1 MYLFRWMNLSIQA
14 MNKLG
19 RSLTGLFIVILM
31 TALPACQQ
39 NENPEGPGEEPLFDI
54 ETGDSQIP
62 YIIIDT
68 QGADILNE
76 PKISGEMRIY
86 QEKVLVQEAII
97 GIEYRGSTSFRLS
110 DKKSFGIETWDDNG
124 NDTDVSFFGFPAEED
139 WILMGHV
146 VNLEGHY
153 IFDRTLMYHYFGYQ
167 LSQKMGKYAARC
179 RFVELEV
186 NAAYQGVYV
195 FMEKLKRDRNRI
207 DISSLGPADEDP
219 VSITGGYILKID
231 KTAGGDLHLDQPPEY
246 YETNWDDDARYTV
259 ENSFRS
265 QYDIDGNLLEFEP
278 YGPPYHSN
286 QYLETYF
293 LYEYPDAGDI
303 TQAQK
308 QYIQDYI
315 HDFETA
321 LLADDFNSE
330 SRTYTDFIDVSS
342 FVDYFIL
349 SELCRNVDAYRL
361 STYLQK
367 DREGKLAMGPIWD
380 LNIGYDSGDRVPQD
394 DWVINYNQFVDRDA
408 WMMPFWWPRLMED
421 PQFRAAVRIRWEE
434 LRPGILSTASML
446 EIVDEAAGTL
456 KENGAIQRNY
466 SIWDAGL
473 NVNYDE
479 SVQNLK
485 SFLEERAQWMDVQI
499 SSF

>member
-1 MYLFRWMNLSIQA
+1 MQADKKIWRSIY
-14 MNKLG
+14 
-19 RSLTGLFIVILM
+19 SLLIVIFFM
-31 TALPACQQ
+31 ALPACQQ
-39 NENPEGPGEEPLFDI
+39 KENPEVPGDEPLFDI

-62 YIIIDT
+62 YVVIDT
-68 QGADILNE
+68 RGVDILNE
-76 PKISGEMRIY
+76 PKISGEMRIF
-86 QEKVLVQEAII
+86 QEKIMVQEAII
-97 GIEYRGSTSFRLS
+97 GIEYRGSTSYRLS
-110 DKKSFGIETWDDNG
+110 DKKSFGIETWDENG
-124 NDTDVSFFGFPAEED
+124 NDEDVSFFEFPPEED

-146 VNLEGHY
+146 VNLDEHY

-167 LSQKMGKYAARC
+167 LSRKIGKYASRC
-179 RFVELEV
+179 KFVELEL
-186 NAAYQGVYV
+186 NGDYQGVYV

-207 DISSLGPADEDP
+207 DISSLKPADEDP

-231 KTAGGDLHLDQPPEY
+231 KTAGGDLALDQPLEY
-246 YETNWDDDARYTV
+246 YETNWDDDARYTI

-265 QYDIDGNLLEFEP
+265 SYDIYGNQLDFEP

-293 LYEYPDAGDI
+293 LYEYPDAEDI
-303 TQAQK
+303 TNAQK
-308 QYIQDYI
+308 QYIQDYL

-321 LLADDFNSE
+321 LLTDDFSSG
-330 SRTYTDFIDVSS
+330 SRTYTEYIDHSS

-349 SELCRNVDAYRL
+349 NELCRNVDAYRL

-380 LNIGYDSGDRVPQD
+380 LNIGYDSGDRVPLD
-394 DWVINYNQFVDRDA
+394 GWVINYNEYVDRDA

-421 PQFRAAVRIRWEE
+421 PIFTAAIKARWEE
-434 LRPGILSTASML
+434 LRSGILSTSALLDM
-446 EIVDEAAGTL
+446 VDETADYL
-456 KENGAIQRNY
+456 KSNGAIQRNY

-479 SVQNLK
+479 SIQHLK
-485 SFLEERAQWMDVQI
+485 SFLEQRSAWMDAQI
-499 SSF
+499 SLF